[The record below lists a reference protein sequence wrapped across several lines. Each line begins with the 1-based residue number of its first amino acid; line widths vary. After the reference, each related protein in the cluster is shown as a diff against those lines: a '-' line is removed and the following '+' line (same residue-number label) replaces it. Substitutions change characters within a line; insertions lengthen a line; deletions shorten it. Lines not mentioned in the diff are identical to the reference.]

1 MLDENDFKKLDE
13 TERLLGG
20 DKDFT
25 DKAKILDQIFD
36 LINSNKFQEALN
48 KIEEIYEDHR
58 LWFYDYPFGDSLIS
72 AKALC
77 ICCLNGMENPDAEQI
92 IEQIKKEENITNY
105 LKSKAIEYMNN
116 EFKIMMEA
124 LKKHAE
130 ETEV

>member
-1 MLDENDFKKLDE
+1 MLDENDLKELAEVEKL
-13 TERLLGG
+13 LSG
-20 DKDFT
+20 DKIFT
-25 DKAKILDQIFD
+25 DKAKILDEIFD
-36 LINSNKFQEALN
+36 LINSDQFQESLN
-48 KIEEIYEDHR
+48 KIEEIYEYHR

-77 ICCLNGMENPDAEQI
+77 ICCLNGIENPDAEQI

-105 LKSKAIEYMNN
+105 LKLKAIEYMKN
-116 EFKIMMEA
+116 EFKVMMEA